1 MLRTVAAEVTQRG
14 KVHQIGYLSERQT
27 FIVQK
32 VFQNR
37 CRVAV
42 DIGSDAVASYAADGL
57 RQVLGRY
64 VESFGIVAHLTFRLT
79 NASSEQGHQLFYN
92 IARTVGMLLCS
103 IALSMSLKDVVHHRQ
118 AQTAHQLPMEVQMAV
133 AHAVTQAMEVG
144 EDVDSLFVGERDNGI
159 MVQRDA
165 APDAVV
171 VRRQQ
176 ALQELIVGSKPL
188 HLQVSMGAQVLHPV
202 WHGDYHEV
210 VLHDVVA
217 PLVEHEAPLPRR
229 AQQMHAGVAQFM
241 GVHDVK
247 VGGIVKFN
255 LHTIGF

>member
-27 FIVQK
+27 LIVQK

-37 CRVAV
+37 YRVAA
-42 DIGSDAVASYAADGL
+42 DIGSDAVASHAADGL

-118 AQTAHQLPMEVQMAV
+118 TQTAHQLPMEVQMTV

-176 ALQELIVGSKPL
+176 ALQKLIVGSKPL
-188 HLQVSMGAQVLHPV
+188 HLQVSLNTKLPSPAVHSKCMQVWLSS
-202 WHGDYHEV
+202 W
-210 VLHDVVA
+210 A
-217 PLVEHEAPLPRR
+217 
-229 AQQMHAGVAQFM
+229 FM
-241 GVHDVK
+241 
-247 VGGIVKFN
+247 
-255 LHTIGF
+255 T